1 MPANP
6 TVFVIDD
13 DCAIR
18 DFLSWLIS
26 QENMDVK
33 TFSSAHDFIEA
44 NHLTD
49 PGCLLLDIRMPK
61 MNGSEL
67 QKWLKVNDSIL
78 PIIMITGHGDVPL
91 AVESMKAG
99 AFDFFEKPFDTRRL
113 LDCIKAAISFNAE
126 QRNVRKNTVEVTKR
140 LDLMTPRERQVY
152 DMLVL
157 GKTNKT
163 IAARLNISDRTVE
176 IHRSRVMRKMS
187 ARSIADLIQYN
198 KTL

>member
-1 MPANP
+1 
-6 TVFVIDD
+6 
-13 DCAIR
+13 
-18 DFLSWLIS
+18 
-26 QENMDVK
+26 MDVK

-44 NHLTD
+44 NHLSD

-67 QKWLKVNDSIL
+67 QKWLKANDSIL
-78 PIIMITGHGDVPL
+78 PVIMITGHGDVPL

-113 LDCIKAAISFNAE
+113 LDCIKAAISFNAD
-126 QRNVRKNTVEVTKR
+126 QRNVRKSNVEVTKR

-176 IHRSRVMRKMS
+176 IHRSRVLRKMS
-187 ARSIADLIQYN
+187 ARSIADLIQYDR
-198 KTL
+198 TL